1 MSCRESRNRGRH
13 DLVRGSVGVRC
24 SERAAVEC
32 VVDGT
37 AKEDAPEQRSA
48 RVEDD
53 VVDEWC
59 VIGEVLL
66 QTGSCGDAR
75 RTVAPVEQIA
85 AQEQRSR
92 VVEVLR
98 K

>member
-1 MSCRESRNRGRH
+1 MSRWESWNRGRH
-13 DLVRGSVGVRC
+13 DLVRGSVVVRR

-32 VVDGT
+32 VVDGA
-37 AKEDAPEQRSA
+37 AKDDAPEQRSA

-53 VVDEWC
+53 VVDEWR
-59 VIGEVLL
+59 VIGEVPLPI
-66 QTGSCGDAR
+66 GSRGDAR
-75 RTVAPVEQIA
+75 RTILAVEEVTGQ
-85 AQEQRSR
+85 QQRSR